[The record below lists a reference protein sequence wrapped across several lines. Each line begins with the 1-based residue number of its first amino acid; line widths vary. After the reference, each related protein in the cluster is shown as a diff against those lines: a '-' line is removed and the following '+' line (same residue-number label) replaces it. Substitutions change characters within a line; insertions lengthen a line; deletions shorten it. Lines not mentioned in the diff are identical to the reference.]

1 MMGQDVIDEL
11 GTKEAV
17 QAQLKTLQGYFEEGE
32 AGIAKFSQ
40 GIADHFEE
48 LKNADFISKDGQLK

>member
-32 AGIAKFSQ
+32 AGIAKFSP
-40 GIADHFEE
+40 GIASHFDE
-48 LKNADFISKDGQLK
+48 LNNAGFISKDGQLK

>member
-32 AGIAKFSQ
+32 GGVAKFSQ
-40 GIADHFEE
+40 GIASHFEE
-48 LKNADFISKDGQLK
+48 LKNAGFISKDGQLK

>member
-32 AGIAKFSQ
+32 AEVTKFSQ
-40 GIADHFEE
+40 SIANHFDK
-48 LKNADFISKDGQLK
+48 LKNANFINKNKQLK

>member
-1 MMGQDVIDEL
+1 MGQDVIDEL

-40 GIADHFEE
+40 GIASHFDE
-48 LKNADFISKDGQLK
+48 LNNAGFIKDGQLT

>member
-32 AGIAKFSQ
+32 AGVANFSQ
-40 GIADHFEE
+40 GIASHFEE
-48 LKNADFISKDGQLK
+48 LKNAGFISKDGQLK

>member
-32 AGIAKFSQ
+32 AGVAKFSQ
-40 GIADHFEE
+40 GIASHFDE
-48 LKNADFISKDGQLK
+48 LKNAGFIGEDGQLK

>member
-1 MMGQDVIDEL
+1 MGQDVIDEL

-32 AGIAKFSQ
+32 AGVAKFSQ
-40 GIADHFEE
+40 GIASHFEE
-48 LKNADFISKDGQLK
+48 LKNAI

>member
-1 MMGQDVIDEL
+1 MGQDVIDEL

-40 GIADHFEE
+40 GIASHFDE
-48 LKNADFISKDGQLK
+48 LKNADFSGEDGQLQ

>member
-32 AGIAKFSQ
+32 AGVAKFSQ
-40 GIADHFEE
+40 GIASHFEE
-48 LKNADFISKDGQLK
+48 LKNAGFINKDGQLE

>member
-32 AGIAKFSQ
+32 AGVAKFSQ
-40 GIADHFEE
+40 GIASHFEE
-48 LKNADFISKDGQLK
+48 LKNAGFIKDGQLK